1 MSKVIEKTLST
12 DSPPTSLHEK
22 AEDNLRF
29 IRASMQGA
37 SEFTGVSGKGF
48 GIAGS
53 SALVAAWIAE
63 QQATDTRWSLG
74 WMIELLFAGS
84 ASLILTAH
92 KANQQGSSLWS
103 TNGKKL
109 LFAFMP
115 TMSVGAVL
123 TLSLFLQGNISWL
136 PGIWLSLYGASVM
149 TAGAYSVE
157 IIPVM
162 GALFLL
168 LGAMVLL
175 TPVPANLV
183 LGIGMGG
190 FHIVFGIFV
199 WRNYGG

>member
-1 MSKVIEKTLST
+1 MRSAMKQQSNPEGTT
-12 DSPPTSLHEK
+12 TALHEK

-29 IRASMQGA
+29 IRASMEGA
-37 SEFTGVSGKGF
+37 SSFTGVSGKGF
-48 GIAGS
+48 VVAGI
-53 SALVAAWIAE
+53 SALGAAWLAE
-63 QQATDTRWSLG
+63 QQRSDTAWLVV
-74 WMIELLFAGS
+74 WMVELVFAS
-84 ASLILTAH
+84 CASLAFTAY
-92 KANQQGSSLWS
+92 KAKQQGSSLWS

-109 LFAFMP
+109 LFAFLP
-115 TMSVGAVL
+115 TMTVGGVL
-123 TLSLFLQGNISWL
+123 TLALFLQGNISWL
-136 PGIWLSLYGASVM
+136 PGIWLSVYGASVM

-168 LGAMVLL
+168 LGALVLL